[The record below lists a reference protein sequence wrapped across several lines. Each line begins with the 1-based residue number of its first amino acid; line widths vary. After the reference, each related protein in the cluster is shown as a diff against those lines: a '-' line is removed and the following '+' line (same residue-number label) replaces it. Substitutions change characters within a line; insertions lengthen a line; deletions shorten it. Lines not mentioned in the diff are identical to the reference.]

1 MKTKILVVG
10 SSGFLG
16 TNFLNSIKNQKK
28 MEVHALVHKKKHIL
42 SKNKKIKYILANI
55 CEYNDLKKKI
65 NFTYDFIFNFS
76 GNIDH
81 KKNKETFDVH
91 FKGIQNLVRI
101 IGKKKSTILVQ
112 LGSSLEYGK
121 EYSPHSEKIVCK
133 PISYYGN
140 AKFLASNFI
149 KRNLKN
155 YIILRPYQIYGPHQK
170 VDRLIPITI
179 ASCLKNK
186 SFPCS
191 EGFQLR
197 DFLYVDDFN
206 SLLIKIIKK
215 KKIKSGIYNV
225 GTGKPIRV
233 KNIINL
239 IHKLTRRG
247 KPLFGKLKMRK
258 DEVAEYY
265 PKINKVK
272 NYFDWKP
279 KIDIY
284 RGLNK
289 TIKYYKDNL

>member
-1 MKTKILVVG
+1 MTKLIKIAVDAMG
-10 SSGFLG
+10 GD
-16 TNFLNSIKNQKK
+16 NSPR
-28 MEVHALVHKKKHIL
+28 
-42 SKNKKIKYILANI
+42 KI
-55 CEYNDLKKKI
+55 
-65 NFTYDFIFNFS
+65 
-76 GNIDH
+76 IDGIIHNH

-215 KKIKSGIYNV
+215 KKLKV
-225 GTGKPIRV
+225 VFTMLV
-233 KNIINL
+233 LENL
-239 IHKLTRRG
+239 Y
-247 KPLFGKLKMRK
+247 
-258 DEVAEYY
+258 E
-265 PKINKVK
+265 
-272 NYFDWKP
+272 
-279 KIDIY
+279 
-284 RGLNK
+284 
-289 TIKYYKDNL
+289 